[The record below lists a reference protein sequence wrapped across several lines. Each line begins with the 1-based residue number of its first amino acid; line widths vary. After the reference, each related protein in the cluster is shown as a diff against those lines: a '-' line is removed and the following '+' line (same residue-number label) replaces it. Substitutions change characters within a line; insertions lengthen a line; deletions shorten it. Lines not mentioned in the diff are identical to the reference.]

1 MQREK
6 LKTGRRAWRYEKR
19 LEEEKGNALARLC

>member
-6 LKTGRRAWRYEKR
+6 LKTRRRAWYEKR
-19 LEEEKGNALARLC
+19 LEEEKGNLLARLC